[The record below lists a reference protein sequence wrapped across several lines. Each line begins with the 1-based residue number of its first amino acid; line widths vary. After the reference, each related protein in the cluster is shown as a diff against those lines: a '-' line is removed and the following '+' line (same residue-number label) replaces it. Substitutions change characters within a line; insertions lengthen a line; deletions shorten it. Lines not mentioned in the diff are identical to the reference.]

1 MTVVT
6 LHNPERA
13 KLECEAIALS
23 HELVGRVEENPAH
36 PAVQQLARRI
46 LDTSARLSRP

>member
-6 LHNPERA
+6 LFDAERA
-13 KLECEAIALS
+13 KLESEVLILAHALV
-23 HELVGRVEENPAH
+23 ERTEENPAH

-46 LDTSARLSRP
+46 LDTSTRLNP